1 MYGWGFARCGCVC
14 FSSKW
19 HIISLSFIHLCHSP
33 LLRAPQNSRQSHVMT
48 GQFWR
53 QHLNR
58 WWVTCIAPIL
68 VRYRHLRQWQRN
80 YHLYNFHMV
89 SPALRICYV
98 ITKSF
103 LIIKQ
108 YNVTQR
114 KCFSKRPFFFH
125 ALISLVLLFF
135 FPCLGQIESYWTSP
149 HILVKSSGQ
158 RQVFIAW
165 KG

>member
-1 MYGWGFARCGCVC
+1 MCGWGFARCGRVC

-19 HIISLSFIHLCHSP
+19 HIISLSFIPVCHSP
-33 LLRAPQNSRQSHVMT
+33 LLLAPKKSRQSPVMT
-48 GQFWR
+48 GHFWR

-58 WWVTCIAPIL
+58 WWVTCITPIL

-89 SPALRICYV
+89 SPARSICYV
-98 ITKSF
+98 IKKCF

-114 KCFSKRPFFFH
+114 KCVSKRPLFH
-125 ALISLVLLFF
+125 AVVSWVLLSF

-149 HILVKSSGQ
+149 HLLVKSPGL
-158 RQVFIAW
+158 RQDVIAW